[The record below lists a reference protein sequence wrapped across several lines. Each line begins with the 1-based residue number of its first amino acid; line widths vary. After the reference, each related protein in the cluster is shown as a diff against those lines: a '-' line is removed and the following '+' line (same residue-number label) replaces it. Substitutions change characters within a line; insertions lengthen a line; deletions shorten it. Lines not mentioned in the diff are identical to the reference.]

1 MNILIKDV
9 LSNPTLLNNVSE
21 EVLQQWKQQYPY
33 VSLFHL
39 YALKKK
45 TNYTNVDL
53 HNTAFH
59 FNNRE
64 KLYYLLQEETILQY
78 NQSTISNY
86 SNNTSITTDIFT
98 TDNTIEDEKNSIE
111 ERIAIE
117 TNNEILDAKINKG
130 DVDEIQETATTPIN
144 TITNTDEP
152 LSIADKILLEI
163 QQLKKERENP
173 TTNEVNEVANTIE
186 ESIAIETPITEV
198 VTSKV
203 DEISET
209 DSTIETNV
217 VEIENTISTNQI
229 DSIEETDKHIENAT
243 KIEVENTTD
252 NTEKTA
258 EPLSIAEKIL
268 LEIEQLKKERE
279 NPTVL
284 SEQVESKNSVDNNST
299 QTEAI
304 FENSTKEIENI
315 DLVENEHTEIK
326 ETTETTTTEQ
336 TSYSIQDEVI
346 ARIQKIKEE
355 RENPTVLSEQVESKN
370 SVDDNSTQT
379 ETNLENST
387 KELENI
393 DLVENEH
400 TEIKETTETTTT
412 ENTSYSIQDEV
423 IARIHKIKEERE
435 FALLHKEQENST
447 ITSTENTLE
456 VENKI
461 EVKGE
466 IETVTTTIIEEANI
480 ENIEEAKTQNIT
492 NIISENT
499 IQEIAIVEK
508 SNLANIKIEVD
519 EITDDN
525 ISNNAE
531 QDIILKET
539 KEINDVQKIIKTPI
553 SEVVENLNEQT
564 SEEIKAPKIIV
575 VQNNAQDENHFTESF
590 PTPLLVK
597 INFEEIVTT
606 KIAYKDTEET
616 ETKEQNDELENQAKK
631 IPTIQTE
638 NISVKEEIK
647 SIINIEEK
655 TEASEKDKDIL
666 VDNKDSKSEIEN
678 TKATSPTNEIEEIK
692 TTEIKDAIFI
702 PEITVNSVPE
712 NDNTTTE
719 ITAINLSLTEKKEPI
734 TIQNIEPTIKEE
746 PHTFIEWLQ
755 MLDGNLQIQT
765 TETVAEKEIKIDNW
779 IEIPRYEVEQTITNK
794 KAIQKEEQKLFEP
807 NFEEGEIDLFHEI
820 DEEVTKIATESVQF
834 KNDMMTETLA
844 KIYYKQGKLDKAL
857 EIYNTLLIKNPEKSA
872 YFASLIEKIE
882 KEK

>member
-209 DSTIETNV
+209 NSTIETNV

-304 FENSTKEIENI
+304 FENSTKELDNI
-315 DLVENEHTEIK
+315 DLVENELTEVK
-326 ETTETTTTEQ
+326 ETIET
-336 TSYSIQDEVI
+336 S
-346 ARIQKIKEE
+346 
-355 RENPTVLSEQVESKN
+355 
-370 SVDDNSTQT
+370 
-379 ETNLENST
+379 
-387 KELENI
+387 
-393 DLVENEH
+393 
-400 TEIKETTETTTT
+400 TT

-435 FALLHKEQENST
+435 LALLHKEQENST
-447 ITSTENTLE
+447 TTSTENTLE

-606 KIAYKDTEET
+606 KIAYKDAEET
-616 ETKEQNDELENQAKK
+616 ETKDQNDELENQAKK